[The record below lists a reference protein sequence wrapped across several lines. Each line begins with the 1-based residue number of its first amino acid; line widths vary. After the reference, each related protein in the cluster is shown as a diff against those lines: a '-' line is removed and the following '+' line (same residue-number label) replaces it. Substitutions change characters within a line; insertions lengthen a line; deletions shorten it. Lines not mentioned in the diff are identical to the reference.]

1 MERLKRVWGI
11 ALCALT
17 VLLVFPLQGQRPGQP
32 DPGRLLPDLTES
44 EARKALGEFRRQ
56 RLQGDYAFRFVLDHR
71 PRRGESKRFSGGMW
85 GTWDAFD
92 PLIRVHLSNVG
103 EAPQPDRFLLRS
115 GTDAHFWTARV
126 DSTGDATEVTG
137 SALHEPLV
145 PGLTYTPFD
154 LVMPFT
160 HWSEATYL
168 GRDRIANRLAYVFYL
183 RPGAEQADTRAQ
195 GVDGVRL
202 SIFADHN
209 VLLRAETVDESG
221 QALKS
226 FKVRSFQ
233 EVNGQYIVKRIDLV
247 DERARDKTRFEVSA
261 AALGILLPDTVF
273 EPDALKL
280 RLNVPGPEYFE
291 EL

>member
-1 MERLKRVWGI
+1 MEGLLRK
-11 ALCALT
+11 ALCALLT
-17 VLLVFPLQGQRPGQP
+17 GFALWTMPVEAQRPGQP

-44 EARKALGEFRRQ
+44 EARAALTEFRQQ
-56 RLQGDYAFRFVLDHR
+56 RLQGDYAFRFELDHR
-71 PRRGESKRFSGGMW
+71 PRRGQTQRFSGGMW
-85 GTWDAFD
+85 GTWDDFD
-92 PLIRVHLSNVG
+92 PLIRVHLIGVG

-115 GTDAHFWTARV
+115 GEQASFWTTRA
-126 DSTGDATEVTG
+126 DSTHDAVEVTG
-137 SALHEPLV
+137 SALHRPLV

-183 RPGAEQADTRAQ
+183 RPGPGQADTRAE

-209 VLLRAETVDESG
+209 VLLRAETVDASG
-221 QALKS
+221 NALKS

-233 EVNGQYIVKRIDLV
+233 QVNGQYIVKRIDLV

-261 AALGILLPDTVF
+261 AALGIRLPDTVF
-273 EPDALKL
+273 EPGSLKL
-280 RLNVPGPEYFE
+280 RLNVPGPEAFE
-291 EL
+291 RL